1 MCVSTPG
8 HTWLPLLWYPHQ
20 GGLTWDH
27 TPQHPELK
35 ERGRDLWVHGLDT
48 KTVMQRKE
56 RMNVVVVARVV

>member
-27 TPQHPELK
+27 TPQHSQILELK
-35 ERGRDLWVHGLDT
+35 ETEEGEDGCFGGKGSVEG
-48 KTVMQRKE
+48 
-56 RMNVVVVARVV
+56 N